1 MMKPRRPWKDAS
13 VDQRPR
19 NPLRSEADMFRVLL
33 MFVVAGAAVVAV
45 ALLVSSL
52 AGFLLGVV
60 LLGIGVWRA
69 WGLVQEW
76 RRYGSDPAER

>member
-1 MMKPRRPWKDAS
+1 
-13 VDQRPR
+13 
-19 NPLRSEADMFRVLL
+19 MFRVLL
-33 MFVVAGAAVVAV
+33 MFVVAGAAVAAV

-69 WGLVQEW
+69 WGLLQEW